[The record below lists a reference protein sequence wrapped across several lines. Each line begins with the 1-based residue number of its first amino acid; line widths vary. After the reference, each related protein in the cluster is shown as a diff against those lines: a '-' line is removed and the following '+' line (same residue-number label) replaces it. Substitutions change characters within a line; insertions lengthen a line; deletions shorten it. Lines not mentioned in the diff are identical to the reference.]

1 MNSTIQNLNVNFKE
15 DQDIKMPKIMANET
29 KFSFSNARRAS
40 EQPYATATNFSPAKF
55 KHKHIRKTSKLEE
68 IIPK

>member
-1 MNSTIQNLNVNFKE
+1 MNSTVQNLNVHFKE
-15 DQDIKMPKIMANET
+15 DQEMKIPKIMAET

-55 KHKHIRKTSKLEE
+55 KHRHLRKESKLEA
-68 IIPK
+68 IMPK

>member
-1 MNSTIQNLNVNFKE
+1 MNSTIQNLNVPFKE
-15 DQDIKMPKIMANET
+15 DQEIKMPKIMAET
-29 KFSFSNARRAS
+29 KFSFSNVRRAS